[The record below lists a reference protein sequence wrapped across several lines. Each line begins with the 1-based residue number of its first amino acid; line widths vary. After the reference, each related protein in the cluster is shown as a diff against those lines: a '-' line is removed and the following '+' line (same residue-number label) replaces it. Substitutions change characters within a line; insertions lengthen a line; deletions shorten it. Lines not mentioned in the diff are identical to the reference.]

1 MTLSFQE
8 RRWWA
13 SCNAHHL
20 WSKQMIRGVET
31 PKVIKRF
38 KREVIPSRAC
48 WVVAREGQI
57 AMLCLE

>member
-1 MTLSFQE
+1 MTISFQE

-48 WVVAREGQI
+48 WVVAREGQ
-57 AMLCLE
+57 